1 VNKTELHAIFS
12 LYSFL
17 VVVVYRG
24 FIRVATMKVGVAM
37 RVGFG
42 RCLLK
47 VLVGRTVEGR
57 IGGRIGGWE
66 KCQKKKK
73 KKKKKKPS
81 GGRGQN
87 KVPKKKLRSGLRE
100 GKENSQPWMAQG

>member
-1 VNKTELHAIFS
+1 
-12 LYSFL
+12 
-17 VVVVYRG
+17 
-24 FIRVATMKVGVAM
+24 MKVGVAM

-73 KKKKKKPS
+73 KKKKRRNRVGAGTK
-81 GGRGQN
+81 
-87 KVPKKKLRSGLRE
+87 
-100 GKENSQPWMAQG
+100 

>member
-1 VNKTELHAIFS
+1 
-12 LYSFL
+12 
-17 VVVVYRG
+17 
-24 FIRVATMKVGVAM
+24 VATMKVGVAM

-73 KKKKKKPS
+73 KEETEWGAGTK
-81 GGRGQN
+81 
-87 KVPKKKLRSGLRE
+87 
-100 GKENSQPWMAQG
+100 